1 MAPKTITVLVDASG
15 GESKEMLSNEEGYK
29 NLVAE
34 YRVAS
39 LKDNNGA
46 KIRDF
51 ESLEDGGRYTLG
63 DINIPQRLEP
73 STRTIKLKYNKSM
86 NNWTT
91 DATEGKITLE
101 ALTEFARNTF
111 SKIEVAKLEFRHN
124 CGVIKND
131 ADVVR
136 LKNGSVVEVLNKQVA
151 FSSVKNIKQ
160 VFNLVGRESQKLEE
174 DDTVF
179 PEEVEL
185 GDSNVNLAHALSSI
199 TRLKTLVPIV
209 EGCEAT
215 RRLYIDPILCAA
227 GLDVGGITMKV
238 EESIEDAQFNGD
250 VDYLFSFNDIVIC
263 VTEGKK
269 DQLEHG
275 IAQNIAQLSTVRANR
290 KRTHAE
296 ISAPPTFGI
305 ATTFI
310 EWVFI
315 KYEDERVVQSKLVVV
330 HPDKAEDITS
340 ILGRCIGLLRQCKS
354 DAGGDEPSS
363 SRSKL
368 THGNC

>member
-1 MAPKTITVLVDASG
+1 MAPKTITVLVDATGSG
-15 GESKEMLSNEEGYK
+15 AESKEMLSNEEGYK
-29 NLVAE
+29 NLVSD
-34 YRVAS
+34 YSVAS
-39 LKDNNGA
+39 LKDNSGA

-51 ESLEDGGRYTLG
+51 ESLKDGGRYTLG
-63 DINIPQRLEP
+63 DINTSIPQRQRLAP
-73 STRTIKLKYNKSM
+73 STSTRTIKLKYNKSM

-101 ALTEFARNTF
+101 ALTEFARNSF
-111 SKIEVAKLEFRHN
+111 GKIEVAKLEFRHN

-131 ADVVR
+131 VDVVR
-136 LKNGSVVEVLNKQVA
+136 LKDGSVVEVLNKQVA
-151 FSSVKNIKQ
+151 FSSVKSIKQ
-160 VFNLVGRESQKLEE
+160 AFNLVSRESQKLEE
-174 DDTVF
+174 DDSVF

-185 GDSNVNLAHALSSI
+185 GDSNVNLVHALSSI

-209 EGCEAT
+209 QGCEAT

-250 VDYLFSFNDIVIC
+250 VDYLFSFNDTVIC

-330 HPDKAEDITS
+330 NPDKAEDITS
-340 ILGRCIGLLRQCKS
+340 ILGRCIGLL
-354 DAGGDEPSS
+354 
-363 SRSKL
+363 
-368 THGNC
+368 